1 MTTDATVSPQTE
13 IVQQQAHYGWR
24 RKFMRDWLLRPIGFH
39 VIVRP
44 TITGL
49 EHVPASGPT
58 LVVIN
63 HIGFPDPVVVSG
75 SFTSRYVIPMSK
87 RENFD
92 SAFVGLIAR
101 SWGAYPVDRD
111 KVDRQAL
118 ENTIALLKAGYCILI
133 APEGTRQPAMIE
145 VKEGFT
151 YVAVKSGATIVPV
164 GLEGTHL
171 VGGNM
176 KRLRRTPIE
185 IRFGPAFRFKTEGRS
200 HVPRPEMRQMTHEAM
215 VQLAQLVNPERR
227 GFYADLSQATTE
239 TLEFVSQN

>member
-1 MTTDATVSPQTE
+1 MSTDVSLPTLPD
-13 IVQQQAHYGWR
+13 IVQQQGRYGWR
-24 RKFMRDWLLRPIGFH
+24 RKILRDGLLRPIGFH

-63 HIGFPDPVVVSG
+63 HIGFPDPVVVAG
-75 SFTSRYVIPMSK
+75 AVTSRYVIPMSK
-87 RENFD
+87 IENFGA
-92 SAFVGLIAR
+92 SIPGLIAWL
-101 SWGAYPVDRD
+101 WGAYPVDRG

-133 APEGTRQPAMIE
+133 APEGTRQSTMVE

-151 YVAVKSGATIVPV
+151 YVAIKSGATIVPI

-176 KRLRRTPIE
+176 RRLRRTPIE

-200 HVPRPEMRQMTHEAM
+200 HVPRPEMRQMTQEAM
-215 VQLAQLVNPERR
+215 YQLAQLVNPERR
-227 GFYADLSQATTE
+227 GFYADLSQATTG
-239 TLEFVSQN
+239 TLEFVS